1 MHYDRMLIFCLS
13 LLIFCLRMHISCLTT
28 LKIYGI
34 NSMQE
39 IPADIA
45 LTVEHIHGK
54 DGVASSNLAVGTII
68 VER

>member
-1 MHYDRMLIFCLS
+1 MHYDRM
-13 LLIFCLRMHISCLTT
+13 LIFCLRMHISCLTT